1 MDIFVYFVSV
11 GRIRAGLK
19 VRVRLREQ
27 KKVLS
32 ICTLLCMR
40 NILSID
46 HRQFREHP

>member
-1 MDIFVYFVSV
+1 MFLVCFVLA
-11 GRIRAGLK
+11 GRISAGLK

-32 ICTLLCMR
+32 IHTLLCMR

-46 HRQFREHP
+46 HGQFREHP